1 MGKVLAALEKN
12 GEPILLEKGR
22 RPVGVIISIRDYQER
37 FAERAAAEARE
48 RVLKEID
55 SLTMTSADS
64 TPVVDV
70 LREMRG
76 ED

>member
-37 FAERAAAEARE
+37 FAEKTAAEARE

-64 TPVVDV
+64 TTVVDV